1 MDPLGAQDK
10 FQWMEN
16 VVQNQYLLQARNSSA
31 FVWEFLKSWFFF
43 FSPFPKRMGTDSFTK
58 CSAIC
63 NLSDIDSTETPTVFQ
78 SGTTEVK
85 S

>member
-43 FSPFPKRMGTDSFTK
+43 FPPLFPKEWEHIPLQNAVP
-58 CSAIC
+58 SAIYQ
-63 NLSDIDSTETPTVFQ
+63 I
-78 SGTTEVK
+78 
-85 S
+85 